1 MVGNKKRRCSALCQV
16 GGRRRETTQLRRET
30 YEALARWLRSCDKA
44 PVLGVSEV
52 DGEGRPGL
60 AMSMGRGSGDGN
72 GGDEAGKGMP
82 KKEFAMQSDA
92 GKRQETDCEAE
103 KDEDTA
109 RRRILN
115 PEEDERDGKQV
126 NRYS

>member
-1 MVGNKKRRCSALCQV
+1 M
-16 GGRRRETTQLRRET
+16 
-30 YEALARWLRSCDKA
+30 
-44 PVLGVSEV
+44 LGVSEV